1 MNGNEGPKWPWC
13 AGFACFIF
21 RQAARNLGV
30 SGPIRSSFSCDS
42 LAASAKEKGRFL
54 SGSEEN
60 RGRVGPGALFLSRR
74 TSTDWTHTGIVV
86 STDVETF
93 ETIEGNTNDA
103 GDREGYEVC
112 RRIRSHADKDFVLT
126 EATG

>member
-54 SGSEEN
+54 PESQGV
-60 RGRVGPGALFLSRR
+60 RGLVGPGALFLARR
-74 TSTDWTHTGIVV
+74 TSTDWIHTGIVV
-86 STDVETF
+86 SADVGTF

-112 RRIRSHADKDFVLT
+112 RRIRGYAGKDFVLID
-126 EATG
+126 AIG